1 MAKLINS
8 EQKYQNSNFKI
19 KVGTV
24 NKKNPDVV
32 YIQLGTYITPTGAKD
47 SFSEYIYSFN
57 KETKQYISNLIKE
70 KNNCYKEFILITD
83 IADER
88 IAKNKKSYLD
98 LQIFIK
104 PILDKKTIFKN
115 IANEIYNDYAINI
128 MSYIENELNDNDIKC
143 YKTKK

>member
-32 YIQLGTYITPTGAKD
+32 YIQLGTYITPTGVKD
-47 SFSEYIYSFN
+47 SFSEYILFFD
-57 KETKQYISNLIKE
+57 KETKRYLSRLIDE
-70 KNNCYKEFILITD
+70 KKNCQKDFILVTD

-88 IAKNKKSYLD
+88 IAKNKKSYLA
-98 LQIFIK
+98 LQIFVK
-104 PILDKKTIFKN
+104 PKEEKKETFKN
-115 IANEIYNDYAINI
+115 IA
-128 MSYIENELNDNDIKC
+128 
-143 YKTKK
+143 KKI